1 MAKKRPTKTDAA
13 GSTVGPASATDAAQL
28 RKLDRQIVDLLNQR
42 AAAASSSTDNGAAA
56 ADMSDLAVLDAAVK
70 ASDGP
75 LPPAAVAAV
84 FRELLSGIRASHGPL
99 RVAYLGP
106 EYTYSH
112 LAAIARFGQSAEL
125 MPVSSIAA
133 VFDEVTRGHAAY
145 GVVPIENS
153 TDGRV
158 ADALECF
165 GKLGSEPCHPEVSR
179 GVRPASSEPP
189 ATSLQPP
196 ASFPIQ
202 ICGEAPLRI
211 RHCLLGSGP
220 RSGIRRVCSK
230 PQALSQCRNW
240 LAAHLPAAKL
250 EPTASSAEAA
260 CLAAAEPETAAIA
273 SEQAGINHGL
283 DVLARNIED
292 NSDNVTRF
300 AIIGAA
306 SAGRSGKDKTALM
319 FEAPHEPGALA
330 DAMAIFKRQRL
341 NLTWIESFPIPAAR
355 GRYLFFLEFQG
366 HASELR
372 PKRAIAALRQK
383 SLRLAVLG
391 SYAEAD
397 VIG

>member
-1 MAKKRPTKTDAA
+1 MGKKRTTKSGDQANRPKRSA
-13 GSTVGPASATDAAQL
+13 ASADARLARIDQQL
-28 RKLDRQIVDLLNQR
+28 VALLNER
-42 AAAASSSTDNGAAA
+42 AELAGHEQNGSGGA
-56 ADMSDLAVLDAAVK
+56 MTDLAVVDAAVK
-70 ASDGP
+70 ASRGP

-84 FRELLSGIRASHGPL
+84 FRELLSGIRSVSGPV

-112 LAAIARFGQSAEL
+112 LAAIARFGQCAEL
-125 MPVSSIAA
+125 MPVASIAA
-133 VFDEVTRGHAAY
+133 VFEEVTRGHAAF

-165 GKLGSEPCHPEVSR
+165 GRLGSTTAGPGSAV
-179 GVRPASSEPP
+179 GGDAPAR
-189 ATSLQPP
+189 ATSL
-196 ASFPIQ
+196 ALQ

-211 RHCLLGSGP
+211 RHCLLGSGE
-220 RSGIRRVCSK
+220 RSAIRRVCSK

-240 LAAHLPAAKL
+240 LATHLPQAKL

-273 SEQAGINHGL
+273 SEQAAVNHGL

-292 NSDNVTRF
+292 NPDNVTRF
-300 AIIGAA
+300 AIIGHAA
-306 SAGRSGKDKTALM
+306 AGRTGKDKTALM
-319 FEAPHEPGALA
+319 FEAPHKPGALA

-341 NLTWIESFPIPAAR
+341 NLTWIESFPIPGAR

-366 HASELR
+366 HPSELR
-372 PKRAIAALRQK
+372 PKRALAALEKK

-397 VIG
+397 VLG